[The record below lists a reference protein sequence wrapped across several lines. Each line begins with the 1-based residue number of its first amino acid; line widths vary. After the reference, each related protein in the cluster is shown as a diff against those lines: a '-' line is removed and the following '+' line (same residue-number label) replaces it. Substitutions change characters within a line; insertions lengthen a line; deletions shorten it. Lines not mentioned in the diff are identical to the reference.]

1 MSRKRV
7 LLYVQ
12 HLLGIGH
19 LRRAVTLARALSVA
33 GLEVTVVS
41 GGFEVPGLAST
52 DMQWIQ
58 LPPAGAR
65 DERFSVLIDAQG
77 NPVDEAWR
85 VRRREALLAA
95 WRATEPQVLLVELFP
110 FGRRQMRFELLPWL
124 EEAIAAAR
132 RPMIVSSVRDILGGG
147 QRDPSRQDEMLA
159 TFERYFDRVL
169 VHGDPEWLRFERT
182 FRHVQPLGDRLHYT
196 GYVVDRAVNEPAGG
210 SAGEGEVLVSAG
222 GGAVGFALL
231 ETAIR
236 CRKRTMLAERTWRVL
251 TGVNVAPAASE
262 RLRALAADAGD
273 GRVIVERSRE
283 DFRALLR
290 NSFLSISQA
299 GYNTL
304 MEILD
309 AGTRAVVVP
318 FAGGAEIEQTL
329 RARMLAER
337 GRIECV
343 DEVALSPDTLA
354 AAVDRAAARARPR
367 RTAID
372 LDGARRSA
380 ELITG
385 WARDVAW

>member
-7 LLYVQ
+7 LVYVQ

-19 LRRAVTLARALSVA
+19 LRRAVTLARALAVA

-41 GGFEVPGLAST
+41 GGFEVPGLASPGIR
-52 DMQWIQ
+52 WIQ
-58 LPPAGAR
+58 LPPTGAR
-65 DERFSVLIDAQG
+65 DERFSALIDAQG
-77 NPVDEAWR
+77 NPVDEAWC
-85 VRRREALLAA
+85 VRRRETLLAA

-132 RPMIVSSVRDILGGG
+132 RPVIVSSVRDILGGG

-159 TFERYFDRVL
+159 TFERYFDHVL
-169 VHGDPEWLRFERT
+169 VHGDPQWLRFERT
-182 FRHVQPLGDRLHYT
+182 FRHVPTLGERLHYT
-196 GYVVDRAVNEPAGG
+196 GYVVDREVNEPAAGRV
-210 SAGEGEVLVSAG
+210 GEGEVLVSAG
-222 GGAVGFALL
+222 GGAVGVALL

-251 TGVNVAPAASE
+251 AGVNVAPSAIE
-262 RLRALAADAGD
+262 RLQAVAAEAGD
-273 GRVIVERSRE
+273 GRVIVERTRE
-283 DFRALLR
+283 DFRLLLK
-290 NSFLSISQA
+290 NSILSISQA

-309 AGTRAVVVP
+309 TGARAVVVP

-337 GRIECV
+337 GRIESV
-343 DEVALSPDTLA
+343 DEAALSPEALA
-354 AAVDRAAARARPR
+354 EAVDRAAARARPL

-380 ELITG
+380 ELLAV
-385 WARDVAW
+385 WAGDVAW